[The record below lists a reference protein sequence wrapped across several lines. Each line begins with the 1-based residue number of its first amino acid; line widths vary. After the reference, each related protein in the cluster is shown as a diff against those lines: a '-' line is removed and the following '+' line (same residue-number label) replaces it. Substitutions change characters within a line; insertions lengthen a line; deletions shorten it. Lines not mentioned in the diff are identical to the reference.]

1 MPRSPLLLRL
11 GITVI
16 VTPESTG
23 VVVEAEVVVVLVYVR
38 VRGSDRAR

>member
-23 VVVEAEVVVVLVYVR
+23 VVVEAEVVVVMVGNVN
-38 VRGSDRAR
+38 VGSAAR